1 MVNTFGVLLAFAT
14 PNYNASQA
22 RSKGEQPKRARF
34 VVVLVSRTVRLTPLN
49 QQDY

>member
-1 MVNTFGVLLAFAT
+1 MVNTFEVLLAFAT
-14 PNYNASQA
+14 PNYNASHA